1 MTNVLCEV
9 FIKLPVNF
17 KSQFICIKL
26 EQYKE
31 KSKEFDY
38 KEIFQ
43 FMKTPR
49 NQPEMFVLKFVL
61 FNTVLPE

>member
-1 MTNVLCEV
+1 M
-9 FIKLPVNF
+9 
-17 KSQFICIKL
+17 
-26 EQYKE
+26 YKVGTIQG

-61 FNTVLPE
+61 FNTV

>member
-1 MTNVLCEV
+1 M
-9 FIKLPVNF
+9 
-17 KSQFICIKL
+17 
-26 EQYKE
+26 YKVGTIQGK

-43 FMKTPR
+43 IMKTPR